1 MTWREDL
8 RSLGECRDCEAPLLA
23 SERNHTRCGVCRAK
37 RAVAKGRQRGYAPAS
52 MTRVE
57 ARMQEA
63 IQVRIEVIGYDDGAG
78 DREAVRRRRA
88 AGGVS
93 GRKCGAAQPERRSDV
108 DDVNGNLT
116 ASTAT
121 GAAPVSEP
129 PLPER
134 RRPLRALPKTAG
146 FLLSAVLLAVSPGTA
161 ASGKP
166 LSADLLAGSPR
177 SGASGQTF
185 RDCPECPEMVVVPS
199 GSFEMGSP
207 GSEKDRW
214 RHEGPVHRVTFA
226 RPFAVGV
233 YEVTFDEWDACVS
246 GGGCGGYRPDAE
258 GWGRGSRP
266 VINVGWK
273 GAQSYVRWLS
283 GETGKEYRLLSES
296 EWEYAARGGT
306 RTRYWWGDAI
316 GRNRANCDGC
326 GSQWDAKQTSPVGA
340 FAANGFGLYDVHG
353 NVWEWVEDCY
363 DDSYHGAPGDGSARQ
378 SGMCGHR
385 VLRGGSWYNGPRHLR
400 SADRLRGAAWFQN
413 FNVGFRV
420 AKTLD

>member
-1 MTWREDL
+1 MND
-8 RSLGECRDCEAPLLA
+8 A
-23 SERNHTRCGVCRAK
+23 
-37 RAVAKGRQRGYAPAS
+37 
-52 MTRVE
+52 
-57 ARMQEA
+57 
-63 IQVRIEVIGYDDGAG
+63 
-78 DREAVRRRRA
+78 
-88 AGGVS
+88 
-93 GRKCGAAQPERRSDV
+93 
-108 DDVNGNLT
+108 NGNLT
-116 ASTAT
+116 ASTAI

-146 FLLSAVLLAVSPGTA
+146 FLLSAVLLAVSPGTV

-185 RDCPECPEMVVVPS
+185 RDCPECPELVVVPS

-207 GSEKDRW
+207 GSEERRQD
-214 RHEGPVHRVTFA
+214 HEGPVHRVTFA
-226 RPFAVGV
+226 RSFAVGV
-233 YEVTFDEWDACVS
+233 YEVTFGEWDACVS

-266 VINVGWK
+266 VINVGWED
-273 GAQSYVRWLS
+273 AQSYVRWLS

-296 EWEYAARGGT
+296 EWEYAARAGT

-326 GSQWDAKQTSPVGA
+326 GSQWDAKQTSSAGA

-353 NVWEWVEDCY
+353 NVWERVEDCWN
-363 DDSYHGAPGDGSARQ
+363 DSYHGAPADGSAWE
-378 SGMCGHR
+378 SGDCARR
-385 VLRGGSWYNGPRHLR
+385 VLRGGSWGSRRQDLR
-400 SADRLRGAAWFQN
+400 SAGRIGSTAGFRLNG
-413 FNVGFRV
+413 VGFRV
-420 AKTLD
+420 ARTLD